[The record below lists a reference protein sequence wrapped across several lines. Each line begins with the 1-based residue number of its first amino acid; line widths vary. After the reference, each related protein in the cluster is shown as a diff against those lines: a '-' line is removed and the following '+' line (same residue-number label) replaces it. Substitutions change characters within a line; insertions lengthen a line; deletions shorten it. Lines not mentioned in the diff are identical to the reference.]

1 MSPLHASRS
10 TPATLAPF
18 PEHSSESPLSI
29 HDVTVAYHRKPV
41 LWDVDYDAPAAAL
54 VAIVGPNGAGKS
66 TLIKASL
73 GLTPIASGRVE
84 FWGEPYSKA
93 RRRVGYVPQRESV
106 DWEFPVSALDVVC
119 MGRYAS
125 IGWFRPVRRADR
137 DAAME
142 CLQRLGLADLAQRQI
157 SQLSG
162 GQQQRVFIARA
173 LAQQADLYLMDEPL
187 AGVDATTEK
196 VIIDV
201 LRDLRSKGKTVL
213 VVHHDLQTVPE
224 YFDHAL
230 LLNARVVAA
239 GPVKAVFT
247 PANLTR
253 TYGGRLTAL
262 DEAAEALARAE
273 RGDPLEGQPSARS
286 SVTP

>member
-1 MSPLHASRS
+1 MSPIHANRS
-10 TPATLAPF
+10 TPTTLAPF
-18 PEHSSESPLSI
+18 PEHSDKSPLSI

-41 LWDVDYDAPAAAL
+41 LWDVDYDAPPRAL

-66 TLIKASL
+66 TLIKAAL
-73 GLTPIASGRVE
+73 GLTPIASGRIE
-84 FWGEPYSKA
+84 FWGQSYSKA
-93 RRRVGYVPQRESV
+93 RTRVGYVPQRESV

-125 IGWFRPVRRADR
+125 IGWLRRVRKADQ

-142 CLQRLGLADLAQRQI
+142 CLDRLKLADFADRQI

-173 LAQQADLYLMDEPL
+173 LAQRADLYLMDEPL

-201 LRDLRSKGKTVL
+201 LRSLREDGKTVL

-224 YFDHAL
+224 YFDHTL

-239 GPVKAVFT
+239 GPVRDAFT
-247 PANLTR
+247 PENLTK

-262 DEAAEALARAE
+262 DDAAEALARSELAAATDKTS
-273 RGDPLEGQPSARS
+273 RRPN
-286 SVTP
+286 